1 MASAWSGALVVV
13 ATCCAEGEKTDD
25 DAANDGSGAALDESP
40 LLAAGELLLFD
51 YRCLHRGRANLTRDP
66 RPIAYVL
73 FARPGV
79 VDRHNFPEESVYD
92 ASPAGTIVVS

>member
-1 MASAWSGALVVV
+1 ML
-13 ATCCAEGEKTDD
+13 CAHI
-25 DAANDGSGAALDESP
+25 GAALDESP

-51 YRCLHRGRANLTRDP
+51 YRCLHRGRANLTRDA

-92 ASPAGTIVVS
+92 ASPAAAS

>member
-1 MASAWSGALVVV
+1 MRCVPAQPRGRLR
-13 ATCCAEGEKTDD
+13 AERGRGDRL
-25 DAANDGSGAALDESP
+25 ADGSGAALDESP

-51 YRCLHRGRANLTRDP
+51 YRCLHRGRANLTRDA

-92 ASPAGTIVVS
+92 ASPAAAS